1 MHICSPSF
9 RRVFSGIFAVLLILS
24 LPQTLKAQDPT
35 EALGA
40 VRQANARLV
49 AGVRNGSATT
59 ADTRATLAARYAQLE
74 TVIRTTPA
82 LARSY
87 ALDATTRSALLKA
100 DASYAALL
108 ERDVPQTG
116 ELAAVIGDDFTNQAA
131 STHYMLHTMT
141 GDITLS
147 FTTDH
152 GTSLD
157 RMLHHQVTVT
167 GVGLPDVV
175 AAETIREASPVEI
188 QNCAVPTGTSVSLPR
203 LSGALSGDLASQVKA
218 AVINPGAATAS
229 CSTFGN
235 QTTAILI
242 LNFAGGTAT
251 YPANYG
257 TTAYWNTLFNG
268 PDPSVANV
276 VKESSYGQTTAVAD
290 VYGPITVPGVFDCAT
305 TDAMT
310 TAALTAATGTVDFT
324 KYNRYILVFP
334 STTCNF
340 GGLDTLSCLGAT
352 ATVPQQYSVMWMPIT
367 QNYTATFPTTLWA
380 TVGHE
385 YGHALGLNHSNTLDF
400 GALVLGPLDYT
411 SANPGTVFGAAGGAT
426 TNAPATT
433 AAAPAGTTAI
443 GAINTEYGDNYALMG
458 NSWTPAG
465 PFAGQQRAQVLGW
478 IPSASAQVVT
488 ASGTYAVA
496 PTEAT
501 TGIRTLQVL
510 RDATSSSWVWIEYH
524 QPLGVYEPLSLA
536 ALQTNNLTTGAQLH
550 YQDGLGKP
558 LYTLMM
564 NMAPTAAP
572 NNFFNSNL
580 VPGASWSDPFS
591 LLTITAGTQT
601 PTSMPLTISYDTPC
615 ATVALSA
622 PTLPSTAGSGTVNI
636 TAPSTCNWS
645 VSSNGAWISFPGATT
660 GTGNATVAYNYTANT
675 AAAQRNSYITA
686 QRQSLPIVQSG
697 TSISVLTASPNAAT
711 MAPTVMTAYTFTITD
726 PLGAA
731 ADFAQFNVNFVGG
744 TNPDCAVTVN
754 ANGTGTTGDMTL
766 TQGTTVST
774 VLTTGNAGTISNSS
788 CTLDGPGSSFAIN
801 GNTVTITLGISFP
814 AAFLGV
820 HPIMASAAG
829 ATAFSSTVPLGFVNV
844 ANITAVTPAV
854 TIAPGFGNQGTTV
867 PITLTGTNTSFS
879 GTSVVS
885 LVGPGGTANGITVTG
900 TTAATAT
907 SLTANLVIPAAATA
921 GPYTVTVT
929 TGAQVVTA
937 PFTVNVPP
945 TPTVTIAPN
954 VGDQSTTVPFTIT
967 GINTNFSGATTVTG
981 GTGMS
986 VTGLTAVNATTLT
999 GSFVIGAA
1007 ATTGP
1012 QTVTITTGTQ
1022 VSTATFTV
1030 NAAAVPTISLS
1041 PTSGNMGSTVPV
1053 AITGTNTTF
1062 LPGSTVAISG
1072 ADVTATNVAYISPT
1086 SLTANIVMAN
1096 SADAGP
1102 RTVTVTSGAEV
1113 DTAIFTV
1120 LVVPTP
1126 RVTISPATG
1135 ATGSTAQV
1143 TITGVNTNFSVATT
1157 IGVSGTGIT
1166 VANVAGRDAGFL
1178 SANFIIAPTA
1188 APGPYTVTITSGTQV
1203 VTTTFTVQAMTATTS
1218 VLSASAASIVPGQ
1231 TLNLKA
1237 VVTAN
1242 SGGGTPGGLVSFYDT
1257 LSTSPQPIMRGTVN
1271 LSAGTVTLPL
1281 TGLSLGT
1288 HTFSLQYIGDNVTYA
1303 PSASATSITVTVAQA
1318 APGVML
1324 TGVPTGTVFPAAAT
1338 GLSFSSVVSGGT
1350 TGITPTGTVS
1360 FLDGATLL
1368 SKVNLSAGTATLTG
1382 VTLATGTHS
1391 ITASYSGDTNFTAFT
1406 TTAQTNAVQDFT
1418 IAASPGTL
1426 TLTGSESL
1434 ASTLTITP
1442 LTGGFTQSIALSCSG
1457 APANSLCSVSTPAVT
1472 PGTTATTA
1480 LVYVIT
1486 TARHT
1491 VTASKTGVA
1500 MLLFGSL
1507 SGLFLF
1513 RRRRKLLSIVL
1524 VLVAAAGLG
1533 MSVGCSDGAP
1543 TPTLGT
1549 GTAAGTYT
1557 ITITGTA
1564 TGTTTLTHTTTVTAV
1579 VN

>member
-1 MHICSPSF
+1 MHICSSSF

-59 ADTRATLAARYAQLE
+59 ADTRATLTARFAQLE

-100 DASYAALL
+100 DPSYAALL

-116 ELAAVIGDDFTNQAA
+116 ELTAVIGDDFTNHAA
-131 STHYMLHTMT
+131 NTHYMLHTMT
-141 GDITLS
+141 ADISLS

-203 LSGALSGDLASQVKA
+203 LSGPLSGDLASQVKA
-218 AVINPGAATAS
+218 AVINPGAATAA

-251 YPANYG
+251 YPGNYG
-257 TTAYWNTLFNG
+257 TQAYWNTLFNG
-268 PDPSVANV
+268 ADPSVANL
-276 VKESSYGQTTAVAD
+276 VKEASYGQTTAAAD

-310 TAALTAATGTVDFT
+310 AAAFTAATGTVDFT

-340 GGLDTLSCLGAT
+340 GGLDTLGCLGAT
-352 ATVPQQYSVMWMPIT
+352 ATVPNQYSVMWMPIPQT
-367 QNYTATFPTTLWA
+367 YTATFPTTLYA
-380 TVGHE
+380 GVGHE
-385 YGHALGLNHSNTLDF
+385 YGHALGLNHSNSLDF
-400 GALVLGPLDYT
+400 GALSLGPLDYT

-433 AAAPAGTTAI
+433 AAAPAGSTTI
-443 GAINTEYGDNYALMG
+443 GAINTEYGDNYAGMG
-458 NSWTPAG
+458 NPWSPAG
-465 PFAGQQRAQVLGW
+465 PFAGQHKAQVLGW
-478 IPSASAQVVT
+478 IPPASAQVVT
-488 ASGTYAVA
+488 TSGTYSVA
-496 PTEAT
+496 PVETT
-501 TGIRTLQVL
+501 TGVRTLQVL

-536 ALQTNNLTTGAQLH
+536 ALQTNNLTTGAELH

-558 LYTLMM
+558 LYTLLM

-580 VPGASWSDPFS
+580 TPGASWSDPFS

-615 ATVALSA
+615 ATVALNSA
-622 PTLPSTAGSGTVNI
+622 TLPATAGTGFVNI

-645 VSSNGAWISFPGATT
+645 VSSNATWISFPGATT
-660 GTGNATVAYNYTANT
+660 GTGNSIVSFNYAANT

-686 QRQSLPIVQSG
+686 QRQSLPVVQSG
-697 TSISVLTASPNAAT
+697 TSISVLTASPNNAV
-711 MAPTVMTAYTFTITD
+711 MAPSVMTAYTFTITD

-774 VLTTGNAGTISNSS
+774 VLTTGNTGTISNSS

-829 ATAFSSTVPLGFVNV
+829 ATAFSTTVPLGYVNV
-844 ANITAVTPAV
+844 ANITAVTPGV

-900 TTAATAT
+900 TTAASAT
-907 SLTANLVIPAAATA
+907 SLTASLVIPAAATA
-921 GPYTVTVT
+921 GPYTITVT

-945 TPTVTIAPN
+945 APTVTIAPAT
-954 VGDQSTTVPFTIT
+954 GDQGATVPFTIT
-967 GINTNFSGATTVTG
+967 GINTNFSAATTVTG
-981 GTGMS
+981 GTGMTA
-986 VTGLTAVNATTLT
+986 TGLTAVNATTLT

-1007 ATTGP
+1007 AATGP
-1012 QTVTITTGTQ
+1012 QTVTVTSGTQ
-1022 VSTATFTV
+1022 VSTTTFTV
-1030 NAAAVPTISLS
+1030 NAVAAPSIVIAPASA
-1041 PTSGNMGSTVPV
+1041 NMGTTVPV
-1053 AITGTNTTF
+1053 TIIGTNTTF
-1062 LPGSTVAISG
+1062 LPGSTIAISG
-1072 ADVTATNVAYISPT
+1072 ADVTATNVTFGTAA
-1086 SLTANIVMAN
+1086 SLTANIVIAN
-1096 SADAGP
+1096 TADAGP

-1120 LVVPTP
+1120 LVAPTP

-1157 IGVSGTGIT
+1157 ITVSGTGIT

-1178 SANFIIAPTA
+1178 SANFVIAPTA

-1242 SGGGTPGGLVSFYDT
+1242 SGGGTPGGLVSFYDL

-1318 APGVML
+1318 APGVTL
-1324 TGVPTGTVFPAAAT
+1324 TGVPTGTVFPAAAA

-1350 TGITPTGTVS
+1350 TGITPIGSVS
-1360 FLDGATLL
+1360 FMDGATLL
-1368 SKVNLSAGTATLTG
+1368 SKVNLTAGTATLNG
-1382 VTLATGTHS
+1382 VTLAAGTHS
-1391 ITASYSGDTNFTAFT
+1391 ITATYNGDTNFSTFT
-1406 TTAQTNAVQDFT
+1406 TTPQAVAVQDFT
-1418 IAASPGTL
+1418 IAANPGTL
-1426 TLTGSESL
+1426 TFTGSESL
-1434 ASTLTITP
+1434 SSTLTITP

-1472 PGTTATTA
+1472 PGTTAATA

-1486 TARHT
+1486 TARPSVIT
-1491 VTASKTGVA
+1491 SKTGVA
-1500 MLLFGSL
+1500 MLLFGSI

-1524 VLVAAAGLG
+1524 MMIAAAGLA
-1533 MSVGCSDGAP
+1533 MSSGCNSGTPIP
-1543 TPTLGT
+1543 TIGS

-1564 TGTTTLTHTTTVTAV
+1564 TGATTLTHTTTVTAV